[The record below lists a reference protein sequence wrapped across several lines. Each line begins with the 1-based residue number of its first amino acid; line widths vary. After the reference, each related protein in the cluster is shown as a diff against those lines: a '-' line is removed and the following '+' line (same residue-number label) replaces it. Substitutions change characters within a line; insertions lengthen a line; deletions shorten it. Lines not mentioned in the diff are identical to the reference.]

1 VTILNVPGQP
11 VHLTKL
17 FVMVPSISV
26 LSGTVESN
34 GRYFMPMAFQLSET
48 SYEEIGQFQRDVEA
62 SLTRMCQ
69 EILAD
74 DTPAAVPPAKT
85 ATA

>member
-1 VTILNVPGQP
+1 LNVPGQP

-34 GRYFMPMAFQLSET
+34 GRYFMPMAFQLAET
-48 SYEEIGQFQRDVEA
+48 SYEEIGAFQLAVEG

-69 EILAD
+69 EILAEEG
-74 DTPAAVPPAKT
+74 PAAAAPAAAKV
-85 ATA
+85 AAG